1 MLDASNSYYEKSLRE
16 LVGIEVADKMVSE
29 LSIIGKVKKY
39 PEELEAP
46 FYFGD
51 VRFRWDPNKKAYVS
65 YGDLGI
71 ANINKRQVM
80 KYVKGKIVIS
90 KRLTG
95 NDITIYL
102 QLDEKNYY
110 YFNYKRG
117 LMQVFSSNEEFN
129 TIISET
135 KKDETKFKGEK
146 DQEDFQFMLGTP
158 KLVAPLRLRIWIN
171 MQEIFEFNNITA
183 VLLAYLIGS
192 IPSAIWV
199 SKWFLRRC

>member
-1 MLDASNSYYEKSLRE
+1 KTSTIIRFPFSEQALDKLSKTILEFPDLRILDASNSYYEKALRE
-16 LVGIEVADKMVSE
+16 LVGIDMADKMVSE
-29 LSIIGKVKKY
+29 LTINGKIKKY
-39 PEELEAP
+39 PEKLEAP

-80 KYVKGKIVIS
+80 KYVKGKIVVS
-90 KRLTG
+90 KRMTG

-102 QLDEKNYY
+102 QLDDKNYY

-117 LMQVFSSNEEFN
+117 LMQVYSSNEEFN

-146 DQEDFQFMLGTP
+146 DQEDFQFMLGTQ
-158 KLVAPLRLRIWIN
+158 KLVAPFKTSY
-171 MQEIFEFNNITA
+171 MD
-183 VLLAYLIGS
+183 
-192 IPSAIWV
+192 
-199 SKWFLRRC
+199 